1 MEYTK
6 EQIKAAYALNLC
18 TVSVSQI
25 IEYEDLQIMEQEYEA
40 ILNNLNLE
48 QIPKDEAL
56 LKILKQI
63 LDTITYFRIED
74 GDKQFLDK
82 EYQQK
87 MKNSIWSAVPNIGMI
102 VASGDPVAMAVSLA
116 SQVGIGYMNYR
127 KTKAEA
133 RLQLE
138 KDRWQLERTAIE
150 QFNGLRRELF
160 DTAWRLSAAHNFPD
174 RLRLT
179 ERQIKQYNAI
189 LMDTDLLRKHQRLT
203 VIQDAFL
210 AYPPFWYHYGNTANA
225 IAHSELTIS
234 DSTRNQY
241 RI

>member
-1 MEYTK
+1 MAYTK
-6 EQIKAAYALNLC
+6 EQIKAAYAVNLC

-87 MKNSIWSAVPNIGMI
+87 IEKLPTVK
-102 VASGDPVAMAVSLA
+102 SLQSDYA
-116 SQVGIGYMNYR
+116 ELLERKKKIYPEYR
-127 KTKAEA
+127 KKQSEMKELLTIKA
-133 RLQLE
+133 
-138 KDRWQLERTAIE
+138 
-150 QFNGLRRELF
+150 NV
-160 DTAWRLSAAHNFPD
+160 D
-174 RLRLT
+174 RLL
-179 ERQIKQYNAI
+179 N
-189 LMDTDLLRKHQRLT
+189 MDIQPSREEQHEKH
-203 VIQDAFL
+203 I
-210 AYPPFWYHYGNTANA
+210 
-225 IAHSELTIS
+225 
-234 DSTRNQY
+234 
-241 RI
+241 